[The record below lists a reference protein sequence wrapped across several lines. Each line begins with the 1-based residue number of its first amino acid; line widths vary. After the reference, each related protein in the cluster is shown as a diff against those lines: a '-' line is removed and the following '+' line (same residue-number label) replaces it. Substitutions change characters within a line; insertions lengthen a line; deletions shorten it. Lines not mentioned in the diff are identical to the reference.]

1 MYDFAGCLERFLA
14 NEGKCDCVADYA
26 QEAGFSGPIVGGKE
40 RAESAESAGRAA
52 NTERMLYV
60 PVAF

>member
-1 MYDFAGCLERFLA
+1 MA
-14 NEGKCDCVADYA
+14 NEGKWDYVADYA
-26 QEAGFSGPIVGGKE
+26 QEADVSGPMDGMKE
-40 RAESAESAGRAA
+40 RAESAETADRAA